1 VVDSSYG
8 VFAVCG
14 SGGSE
19 GEMWLIRVMVCLIPV
34 EVVVV
39 CGEMWLIRVMVFVLS
54 VVVVVLRVRC
64 G

>member
-19 GEMWLIRVMVCLIPV
+19 GEMWLIRVMV
-34 EVVVV
+34 
-39 CGEMWLIRVMVFVLS
+39 FVLS